1 MAKKKKL
8 ADEPKKKTKFKAKAR
23 IEDDEDDADDDEG
36 IVGTPKPG
44 NDAYTGL
51 LVISLVCLIAACVFL
66 FMDHG
71 EVTAQTLTAPNV
83 VVPALGNAAPVAA
96 AAPAPAAPTDG
107 N

>member
-23 IEDDEDDADDDEG
+23 IEDDEDEG